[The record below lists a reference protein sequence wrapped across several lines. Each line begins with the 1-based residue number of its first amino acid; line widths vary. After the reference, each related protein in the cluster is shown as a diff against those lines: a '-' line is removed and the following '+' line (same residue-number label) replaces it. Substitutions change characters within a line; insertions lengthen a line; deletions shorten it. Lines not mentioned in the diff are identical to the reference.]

1 MANDLLV
8 NIVSPSGSIFSG
20 TVSAVIAPGSTG
32 EMTLLP
38 KHAPLLSSLTKGKI
52 TLMGTTDK
60 QSVFEINSGFLEI
73 SNDKLTILVEDVL

>member
-1 MANDLLV
+1 MPNDLLV
-8 NIVSPSGSIFSG
+8 NIVSTSGSIFSG
-20 TVSAVIAPGSTG
+20 NASAVIAPGSIG

-73 SNDKLTILVEDVL
+73 SNDKLTILVEDIL

>member
-20 TVSAVIAPGSTG
+20 TVSAVLAPGSTG

-73 SNDKLTILVEDVL
+73 SNDKLTILVEDIL

>member
-1 MANDLLV
+1 MPNDLLV

-20 TVSAVIAPGSTG
+20 NASAVIAPGSIG

-73 SNDKLTILVEDVL
+73 SNDKLTILVEDIL

>member
-8 NIVSPSGSIFSG
+8 NIVSPSGSIFLG
-20 TVSAVIAPGSTG
+20 TASAVIAPGSIG

-38 KHAPLLSSLTKGKI
+38 KHAPLLSSLAQGKI
-52 TLMGTTDK
+52 TLMGTNNTK
-60 QSVFEINSGFLEI
+60 SVFEINSGFLEI

>member
-20 TVSAVIAPGSTG
+20 TASAVIAPGSIG

-73 SNDKLTILVEDVL
+73 SNDKLTILVEDIL

>member
-20 TVSAVIAPGSTG
+20 TASAVIAPGSIG

-38 KHAPLLSSLTKGKI
+38 KHAPLLSSLKQGKI
-52 TLMGTTDK
+52 KVMGTSNA
-60 QSVFEINSGFLEI
+60 QSAFEIISGFLEI

>member
-20 TVSAVIAPGSTG
+20 NASAVIAPGSIG

-38 KHAPLLSSLTKGKI
+38 KHAPLH
-52 TLMGTTDK
+52 
-60 QSVFEINSGFLEI
+60 
-73 SNDKLTILVEDVL
+73 